1 MSNFYLCRTCWQR
14 LGRVRSLVRT
24 VDRKCYICKGLFSKV
39 KIYAA
44 RIKKELKEY
53 EFNNISVGV
62 RISREIQEREDEVRS
77 ILRIHGTPSVKSQF
91 LNMLIKH
98 IKNSFI
104 VGANPELL
112 IIVDT
117 STRNIEYISKSIYFY
132 GRYTKDQGISQ
143 RKIQCKVC
151 NGEGCEACKGKGEM
165 MPSVESFISKGLLRI
180 SRGRDVIITWLGRE
194 EPDSIVYP
202 PGRPFIAE
210 VREPKKRN
218 LMRTINFTGL
228 SGRITVTGTFLA
240 ERPKYPILRQTLKF
254 FLEGD
259 YNLDDIKRVEEFF
272 SDREV
277 QVLKGSGN
285 KALKKVYYIK
295 FDRGN
300 KNVLQT
306 EIDLG
311 IPPRSLVEGGVVSP
325 SISEILKAKV
335 RCLKFDIVRVDEVG
349 GLSFA

>member
-1 MSNFYLCRTCWQR
+1 MGNFYLCRTCWQR
-14 LGRVRSLVRT
+14 LGRARPFVST

-39 KIYAA
+39 EIYAR

-62 RISREIQEREDEVRS
+62 RISRDIQEREDELRS
-77 ILRIHGTPSVKSQF
+77 IFRIHGKPSIKSQF
-91 LNMLIKH
+91 LNLLIKH
-98 IKNSFI
+98 IGNSFI
-104 VGANPELL
+104 VGTNPELL

-132 GRYTKDQGISQ
+132 GRYTKSQGISQ
-143 RKIQCKVC
+143 RKKQCKIC
-151 NGEGCEACKGKGEM
+151 NGKGCEACKGKGEI
-165 MPSVESFISKGLLRI
+165 MPSVESFISKGLLGI
-180 SRGRDVIITWLGRE
+180 SRGRDVILTWLGRE

-210 VREPKKRN
+210 IKEPKKRN
-218 LMRTINFTGL
+218 LMRTINFSGL
-228 SGRITVTGTFLA
+228 LGRITVTGTFLA
-240 ERPKYPILRQTLKF
+240 ERPKHPILRQTLKLY
-254 FLEGD
+254 LEGD

-272 SDREV
+272 SDREI

-295 FDRGN
+295 FDKGN
-300 KNVLQT
+300 KNVLEA

-311 IPPRSLVEGGVVSP
+311 IPPRRLVEGGIVSP
-325 SISEILKAKV
+325 SISEILKANV